1 MVVAALNILA
11 VCDPGAEY
19 GQRLAQYAGT
29 KAGYPFELQAF
40 SSLDQ
45 LLRYREKK
53 KPEAVLLDSALYS
66 EKDWEEYDN
75 PLFLLSSGLGRDN
88 EPKRVFRYQEA
99 DGILKDILMLY
110 REEHPR
116 LEMQVEKRGFCLYA
130 VTDGTEN
137 CRSESLAFELAV
149 QLAKKERV
157 LLLDLRT
164 WPVLRKMYGCP
175 ENGGS
180 GDILY
185 GLCRRKEDLMDQLME
200 KIVSVNDVDLFP
212 EVEDPADLLEVTV
225 EDWKYLMERLK
236 SESPYTAVL
245 AVTGN
250 VIQPLGEFLEL
261 FDVIFMVWEDVQMV
275 CQNRMEKYLKNT
287 ACPQLWQRITGIQM
301 PSDTVGKSCDR
312 AALRQLAV
320 KTLRETEKKYGS
332 ERDV

>member
-45 LLRYREKK
+45 LFRYREKK

-75 PLFLLSSGLGRDN
+75 PLFLLGSGLSREN
-88 EPKRVFRYQEA
+88 EPKCIFRYQEA

-116 LEMQVEKRGFCLYA
+116 LDMQVEKRGFCLYA

-185 GLCRRKEDLMDQLME
+185 GLCRRKEDLMDQMME
-200 KIVSVNDVDLFP
+200 KIVSAYGVDLFP
-212 EVEDPADLLEVTV
+212 EVEDPADLLEVTI

-250 VIQPLGEFLEL
+250 VIQPLGGFLEM

-301 PSDTVGKSCDR
+301 PSDTVGQSCDR
-312 AALRQLAV
+312 AALRQLAI
-320 KTLRETEKKYGS
+320 KTLQETEKKYGPK
-332 ERDV
+332 RDF